1 MGSVMTI
8 SRQLGVIGLLIL
20 SACSKGD
27 ARPSSG
33 ASWTPDK
40 LTSVAGVP
48 ISEIESGIKRDLA
61 AARPKHIDA
70 DQWGHV
76 RRLYRIYGASPLW
89 LTSRGLH
96 PKRTR
101 TLTNAILN
109 AEKDGMRMDVYP
121 IAELANALAAVKQG
135 GKPTADQ
142 LAHADVLLTSAYSA
156 LGEDLLTGQ
165 IDPRSVSQSWYID
178 PEEDNVD
185 SALVRTLRFD
195 DLDKGI
201 ATMRPPTDD
210 YAGLMKALDVFR
222 EVVSRGGWGRIPDG
236 KALKIGDTDRPARL
250 TALRNRLTAEGFPPA
265 NAVADTVARS
275 QSRSSVNRS
284 AAAVFDR
291 GLGAA
296 LAEFQM
302 HHGIVVDSALGKE
315 TLDALNVGADY
326 RLAQVA
332 ANLERLRWLPRLL
345 GNRYIFVNVPAFR
358 LEAYDG
364 GSEALDMKVI
374 VGAEYEDRR
383 TPVFSDMM
391 EYVIFRPYWNVPPK
405 IAANEIFPKMSSAYM
420 AANDYETYS
429 QNGETRVR
437 QRPGDKNA
445 LGLVKFMF
453 PNDFNIYLHDTPN
466 DELFEKDVRA
476 FSHGCIRLEKPAA
489 LAQFVLGWD
498 ASKVEEQMHNGPD
511 DHKVNLPRKIP
522 VYIAYSTAY
531 LRDGKLYFGNDLYNR
546 DDRLAQEVLKG
557 AMPSP
562 GTVQAVQ
569 ALRRIA
575 GAD

>member
-1 MGSVMTI
+1 MT
-8 SRQLGVIGLLIL
+8 SLRAPRTVTLALVLF
-20 SACSKGD
+20 ACSKGD
-27 ARPSSG
+27 ARSDS
-33 ASWTPDK
+33 AWTPEK
-40 LTSVAGVP
+40 LTSVNDVP
-48 ISEIESGIKRDLA
+48 IAEVESSIKRRLA
-61 AARPKHIDA
+61 AERPSHIDG

-76 RRLYRIYGASPLW
+76 RRLYRLYGGSPLW
-89 LTSRGLH
+89 LRGNGLH
-96 PKRTR
+96 PKRTK
-101 TLTNAILN
+101 TLTNALLN

-121 IAELANALAAVKQG
+121 IGELASALAAIKNG
-135 GKPTADQ
+135 DEPTADQ
-142 LAHADVLLTSAYSA
+142 LAQADVLLTSAYAA

-178 PEEDNVD
+178 PEEENVD

-195 DLDKGI
+195 DLAKGI
-201 ATMRPPTDD
+201 ATMRPQEDD

-222 EVVSRGGWGRIPDG
+222 DVVARGGWPRVPAG
-236 KALKIGDTDRPARL
+236 KSLKIGDTDNPARIA
-250 TALRNRLTAEGFPPA
+250 ALRNRLAAEGVP
-265 NAVADTVARS
+265 VAPSTSNTTSRPRS
-275 QSRSSVNRS
+275 RTSATRSSVGL
-284 AAAVFDR
+284 FDR
-291 GLGAA
+291 GLAAA

-302 HHGIVVDSALGKE
+302 HHGIVVDSALGTE

-358 LEAYDG
+358 LEAYDNG
-364 GSEALDMKVI
+364 RKALEMKVI
-374 VGAEYEDRR
+374 VGSEYEGRR

-405 IAANEIFPKMSSAYM
+405 IAANEIFPKMSSGYL
-420 AANDYETYS
+420 AANDYELYTE
-429 QNGETRVR
+429 NGETRVR

-445 LGLVKFMF
+445 LGFVKFMF
-453 PNDFNIYLHDTPN
+453 PNDFNIYLHDTPQ
-466 DELFEKDVRA
+466 DKLFEKDVRA
-476 FSHGCIRLEKPAA
+476 FSHGCIRLEKPAE

-498 ASKVEEQMHNGPD
+498 AAKVEEQMHNGPD
-511 DHKVNLPRKIP
+511 DHRVTLPRKIP

-546 DDRLAQEVLKG
+546 DDRLVQQVFKG
-557 AMPSP
+557 AMPSAE
-562 GTVQAVQ
+562 TVQAVQ

-575 GAD
+575 AD

>member
-1 MGSVMTI
+1 MTI
-8 SRQLGVIGLLIL
+8 SRQLVVISLLIL

-27 ARPSSG
+27 ARSSSG
-33 ASWTPDK
+33 ASWAPDK
-40 LTSVAGVP
+40 PTSVAGVP

-76 RRLYRIYGASPLW
+76 RRLYRTYGGSPLW
-89 LTSRGLH
+89 LTSSGLH

-101 TLTNAILN
+101 TLTNAILSV
-109 AEKDGMRMDVYP
+109 EKDGMRMDVYP

-201 ATMRPPTDD
+201 ATMRPPTDE

-236 KALKIGDTDRPARL
+236 KALKIGDTDSPARL
-250 TALRNRLTAEGFPPA
+250 IAIRNRLTAEGFPPA
-265 NAVADTVARS
+265 NAAADTAARS

-284 AAAVFDR
+284 APAVFDR

-364 GSEALDMKVI
+364 GSKALDMKVI

-405 IAANEIFPKMSSAYM
+405 IAANEIFPKMSSVYM

-498 ASKVEEQMHNGPD
+498 AAKVEEQMHNGPD